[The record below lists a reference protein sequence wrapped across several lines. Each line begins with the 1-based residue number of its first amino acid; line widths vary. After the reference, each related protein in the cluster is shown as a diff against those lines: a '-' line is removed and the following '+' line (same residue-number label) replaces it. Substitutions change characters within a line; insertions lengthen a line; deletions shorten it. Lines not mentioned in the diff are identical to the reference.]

1 MSDPQTVVD
10 AMIAACERKDMDGV
24 LACFHEDV
32 FYHNVPFEPVHG
44 HDGIRAMLGGFLTV
58 AEEIDW
64 PVHKSVSNGVD
75 LVMNE
80 RTDRFRFASGWAEVV
95 VMGVFEV
102 REGKIAAWRD
112 YFDSVA
118 AQPLLA
124 ALA

>member
-1 MSDPQTVVD
+1 MSDPQTVVN
-10 AMIAACERKDMDGV
+10 AMIAACERKDLDAV

-44 HDGIRAMLGGFLTV
+44 HDGIRAMLGPFLAV
-58 AEEIDW
+58 AQEIDW

-102 REGKIAAWRD
+102 RDGKIAAWRD

>member
-10 AMIAACERKDMDGV
+10 TMIAACCRKNLDAV
-24 LACFHEDV
+24 LACFHDDV

-44 HDGIRAMLGGFLTV
+44 HDGIRAMLGPFLSV

-64 PVHKSVSNGVD
+64 EVYNSVSNGVD

-80 RTDRFRFASGWAEVV
+80 RNDRFRFSTGWAAVV

-102 REGKIAAWRD
+102 RDGKIAAWRD
-112 YFDSVA
+112 YFDSAA

-124 ALA
+124 SLA